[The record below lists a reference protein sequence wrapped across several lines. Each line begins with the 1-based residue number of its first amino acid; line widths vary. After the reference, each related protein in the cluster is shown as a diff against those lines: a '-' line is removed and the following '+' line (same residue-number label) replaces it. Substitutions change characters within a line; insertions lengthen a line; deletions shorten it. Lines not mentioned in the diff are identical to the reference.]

1 MGIIIDIIIIA
12 LIALS
17 IFLGYKKGL
26 VAIAVKL
33 CAVVIALVVT
43 LVLYKPISNLVINS
57 TSIDETIENAILE
70 KANDIIAEDDHS
82 QNMASEIIEN
92 AKTGIL
98 PDAARELAINI
109 VNVGV
114 MVILFVAIRIGLIF
128 VTALANLVAKLP
140 ILKQINEVGG
150 IVYGVLRGLLFVYVI
165 LFVISIFGQINP
177 NNSLHKDINN
187 SFIGKAMYEHNVIN
201 VFL

>member
-1 MGIIIDIIIIA
+1 MGIIVDIIIVA

-43 LVLYKPISNLVINS
+43 LILYKPVSNFVINA
-57 TSIDETIENAILE
+57 TSIDETVENIILE
-70 KANDIIAEDDHS
+70 KAHDVINKEESQDITG
-82 QNMASEIIEN
+82 EILEN
-92 AKTGIL
+92 VEAGIL

-114 MVILFVAIRIGLIF
+114 MIILFIAIRIGLIF

-140 ILKQINEVGG
+140 ILKQINELGG
-150 IVYGVLRGLLFVYVI
+150 IVYGVLRGLLFVYII

-177 NNSLHKDINN
+177 NNSIHKDITN
-187 SFIGKAMYEHNVIN
+187 SFIGKTMYEHNIIN